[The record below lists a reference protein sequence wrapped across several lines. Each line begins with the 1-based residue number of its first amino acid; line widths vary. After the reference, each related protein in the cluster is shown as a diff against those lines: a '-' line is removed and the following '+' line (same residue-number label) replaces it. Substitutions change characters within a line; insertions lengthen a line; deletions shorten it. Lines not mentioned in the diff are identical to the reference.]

1 MQLWELII
9 LIFFELRNPKLRK
22 TLIKIY
28 WLVAKLSIKTL
39 KKQPE
44 QTN

>member
-9 LIFFELRNPKLRK
+9 LIRN